1 MKADG
6 VRRIVYPGTFD
17 PITNGHLD
25 VVTRAL
31 RLFDEV
37 IVAIAGD
44 NTKKPLF
51 TLEERRHLVEQSL
64 GELKG
69 RVQVTVF
76 RGLLVD
82 FVESRN
88 ANAILRGLRAVS
100 DFEFEFQM
108 ALMNRKLKDSIETI
122 FLMPRD
128 TYTYLSSTIIKEI
141 ARLGGDTSAFVP
153 AAVQAALHEKFHRSA
168 P

>member
-1 MKADG
+1 VTAHG

-25 VVTRAL
+25 VITRAL

-37 IVAIAGD
+37 VVAIAGD
-44 NTKKPLF
+44 STKHPLF
-51 TLEERRHLVEQSL
+51 TLEERRDLAAASVA
-64 GELKG
+64 ELK
-69 RVQVTVF
+69 RVRVTLF

-82 FVESRN
+82 YVRGEG

-108 ALMNRKLKDSIETI
+108 ALMNRKLADSIETI
-122 FLMPRD
+122 FLTPRD
-128 TYTYLSSTIIKEI
+128 TYTYLSSSIIKEI
-141 ARLGGDTSAFVP
+141 ARLGGDTAAFVP
-153 AAVQAALHEKFHRSA
+153 PAVQAALRRKYHGESA
-168 P
+168 